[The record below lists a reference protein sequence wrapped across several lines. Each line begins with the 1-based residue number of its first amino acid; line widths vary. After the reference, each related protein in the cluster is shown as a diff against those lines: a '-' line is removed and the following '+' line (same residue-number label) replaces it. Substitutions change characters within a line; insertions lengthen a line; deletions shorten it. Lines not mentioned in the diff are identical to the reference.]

1 MKKRIMSAVIGIL
14 AAAVVMT
21 LNITRFPFLLNIVL
35 AVIACMALYE
45 VLAATKFISNKGIV
59 VTSFAATALILFI
72 PAFPREWW
80 TRLFAACGAA
90 YFIALFAVLL
100 ASNDKS
106 NVERIG
112 LASMVTE
119 IIALPF
125 YSLLYMYWQSPY
137 DTDKFRYVGQA
148 LVIYVLAVSWLADT
162 GALFA
167 GMLFGKHKL
176 APKISPKKTVEGMIG
191 GFVFSMGMVSLIA
204 YLLTGPLHLT
214 PLKVHWANLL
224 IITAISCIVS
234 VIGDLSFSIIKR
246 CFDVKDYG
254 NIMPGH
260 GGVLDRFD
268 SVIFVS
274 PVVCIL
280 NMYMP
285 IIIR

>member
-1 MKKRIMSAVIGIL
+1 MKQRVISAVVGIL
-14 AAAVVMT
+14 AAVIVLT
-21 LNITRFPFLLNIVL
+21 LNITRFPFLLNIVI

-45 VLAATKFISNKGIV
+45 ILAATKFISNKGV
-59 VTSFAATALILFI
+59 VITSFAVTALIMFI
-72 PAFPREWW
+72 PTFPRELW
-80 TRLFAACGAA
+80 TRLFAVCGVG

-100 ASNDKS
+100 TSNDKS

-148 LVIYVLAVSWLADT
+148 LVIYVLCVSWLADT

-167 GMLFGKHKL
+167 GKLFGRHKL
-176 APKISPKKTVEGMIG
+176 APKISPKKTVEGVIG
-191 GFVFSMGMVSLIA
+191 GFVFSMAMVSLIA
-204 YLLTGPLHLT
+204 YLLTGPLHIT
-214 PLKVHWANLL
+214 DLKVHWINLL
-224 IITAISCIVS
+224 VITAISCVIS

-246 CFDVKDYG
+246 YFDVKDYG